1 MTDRDR
7 DRPLEESPEVAAAV
21 EDDIGIPQLMTGG
34 GADRDTPSFAG
45 PGDRPGGDARG
56 DELIGEPYAS
66 GAAPQHIRTGAE
78 QPWEPEDL
86 VAARGRT
93 PRRRT
98 SNGPAGTWPSWVA
111 RRSRRRCPDR
121 RTRGAPDP
129 TVGRSGRG
137 PGEPAA
143 GAPHLLPAAGGRRG
157 QESGGY
163 AFCMSCVNCAANQ
176 APEIGASGRAPLM
189 LLPLRALPV

>member
-86 VAARGRT
+86 VAARGQDPT
-93 PRRRT
+93 PENVER
-98 SNGPAGTWPSWVA
+98 A
-111 RRSRRRCPDR
+111 RRDL
-121 RTRGAPDP
+121 A
-129 TVGRSGRG
+129 
-137 PGEPAA
+137 E
-143 GAPHLLPAAGGRRG
+143 L
-157 QESGGY
+157 
-163 AFCMSCVNCAANQ
+163 
-176 APEIGASGRAPLM
+176 GRAAIEKTVP
-189 LLPLRALPV
+189 